1 MKRIFAIY
9 SFVYVNKINKSI
21 LFYNTETGEYI
32 ITDKLASNMTSKL
45 STNTTSYYLTT
56 NDNFSD
62 VYTHDILE
70 MMENKYFGEFISF
83 ENTNEIPL
91 LFSPSIYIEDDAIE
105 NFLETDKKT
114 NKIPSNK
121 NIINKNI
128 TDSLREITIHYNSLS
143 KLSSIYK
150 YIYLQ
155 YNFPQISN
163 QNSLNI
169 KTLLD
174 SIQSIDTTQLRLNL
188 IIGDISYQDTHKI
201 NSLLDLLKFHEIYIY
216 TIYRNSKYIDSINI
230 DKSHIILWTFHYD
243 LDTDIDLFNN
253 MIGLYS
259 TAKDYNIFRQRQF
272 NELKLFPFYTGDNID
287 FIKKELNY
295 NIDDI
300 FAQKKSISTLF
311 SNANFNSNLFGE
323 LTILSNGDVFSNLS
337 RSSIG
342 SISNTSIKELLY
354 LELTINKNWFSKRS
368 NFLPCKNCL
377 YNIFCN
383 PITKLEYLLNKY
395 ALCNQSIN
403 HIK

>member
-201 NSLLDLLKFHEIYIY
+201 K
-216 TIYRNSKYIDSINI
+216 
-230 DKSHIILWTFHYD
+230 
-243 LDTDIDLFNN
+243 
-253 MIGLYS
+253 
-259 TAKDYNIFRQRQF
+259 
-272 NELKLFPFYTGDNID
+272 
-287 FIKKELNY
+287 
-295 NIDDI
+295 
-300 FAQKKSISTLF
+300 
-311 SNANFNSNLFGE
+311 
-323 LTILSNGDVFSNLS
+323 
-337 RSSIG
+337 
-342 SISNTSIKELLY
+342 
-354 LELTINKNWFSKRS
+354 
-368 NFLPCKNCL
+368 
-377 YNIFCN
+377 
-383 PITKLEYLLNKY
+383 
-395 ALCNQSIN
+395 
-403 HIK
+403 